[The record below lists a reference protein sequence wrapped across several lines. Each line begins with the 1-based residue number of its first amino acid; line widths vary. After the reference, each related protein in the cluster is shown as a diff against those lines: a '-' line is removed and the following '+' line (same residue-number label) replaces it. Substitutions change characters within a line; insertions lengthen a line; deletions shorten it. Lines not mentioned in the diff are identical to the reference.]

1 MCDNA
6 ANGNG
11 ATGDEA
17 MDAWMAVYLANATE
31 RLRAQISGSLGAAW
45 TVEDT
50 NTAQTMCSYETVAL
64 GYSPFCTL
72 LTWDEWEGFGYMT
85 DLKL

>member
-1 MCDNA
+1 
-6 ANGNG
+6 
-11 ATGDEA
+11 
-17 MDAWMAVYLANATE
+17 
-31 RLRAQISGSLGAAW
+31 
-45 TVEDT
+45 
-50 NTAQTMCSYETVAL
+50 L